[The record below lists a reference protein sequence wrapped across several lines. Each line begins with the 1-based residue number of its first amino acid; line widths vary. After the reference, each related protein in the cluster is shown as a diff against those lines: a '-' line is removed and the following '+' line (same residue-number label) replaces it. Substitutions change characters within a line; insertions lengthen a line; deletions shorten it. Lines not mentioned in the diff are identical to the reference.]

1 MVNVSINGKQK
12 LLTVNSFINGKW
24 LSLTVKTFIYGKW
37 LLWTGNS
44 LDIFPK
50 NKLLLLLLAVI

>member
-1 MVNVSINGKQK
+1 MVNISINSKQK

-24 LSLTVKTFIYGKW
+24 LSLTVKAFIYGKW
-37 LLWTGNS
+37 LLWTGNN

-50 NKLLLLLLAVI
+50 NKLLLLLAVM